1 MDLLVTEEQTTYS
14 IAINGDVD
22 AVSAIKLDNAL
33 RDAIEK
39 NHKQILIDC
48 TNLHYISSPGIGVF
62 TSQLDYCLEHGIKLV
77 LYGMTE
83 KVFNVFKI
91 LGLNEIIPIVDT
103 KENAQK
109 ATQ

>member
-39 NHKQILIDC
+39 NHQ
-48 TNLHYISSPGIGVF
+48 TNI
-62 TSQLDYCLEHGIKLV
+62 
-77 LYGMTE
+77 
-83 KVFNVFKI
+83 
-91 LGLNEIIPIVDT
+91 
-103 KENAQK
+103 
-109 ATQ
+109 

>member
-1 MDLLVTEEQTTYS
+1 MDLVVNQEQEIYS

-33 RDAIEK
+33 RDAIEQD
-39 NHKQILIDC
+39 HKQILIDC

-62 TSQLDYCLEHGIKLV
+62 TSQLDYCQEHQIKLV
-77 LYGMTE
+77 LYGMSE

-103 KENAQK
+103 KETAQK